1 MWMAAGLLLAAA
13 ACSED
18 RDPETGGDT
27 TRPVATC
34 DPTDL
39 VACAE
44 RSSIAD
50 LVLDD
55 PPAATGD
62 PYVIGMLNQES
73 TPTGSFPEL
82 SAAVRTGIAFVN
94 EHLGGLDGR
103 PVELDVCNTEF
114 SPEGS
119 TACAQ
124 GFVQD
129 GVEVVLGGIDVFGTG
144 IDTLAD
150 NGIPFVGGIPVSTPS
165 VASPTSYQWS
175 GGTWGAGIA
184 FAEHAATEVGADRI
198 AVVYGDFGPIAEGAE
213 YAKRTAEGLGVAD
226 VQLIPF
232 PILATDLTSPLQAA
246 AAVDPDAVIV
256 LAADT
261 GCQSA
266 FDGVATVGLEAQ
278 MYYVGA
284 CAVPRIVDA
293 AGPAK
298 TDGAIFN
305 VEQEIDR
312 TSPDPDTALYTAVVE
327 TYDDELD
334 PIGAGTVTFRAF
346 MNLYRVLRDLG
357 AEGATSAAIIESL
370 EAQVDA
376 PSFMGH
382 PSTCDHEQL
391 EGLPAMCSPQQV
403 LAVMEDGQLTQV
415 GSWVDVGAIY
425 GSL

>member
-1 MWMAAGLLLAAA
+1 MVATVALLVGT

-18 RDPETGGDT
+18 RSAEGGTSTTDP
-27 TRPVATC
+27 AFTC
-34 DPTDL
+34 DPADL

-44 RSSIAD
+44 ASSIAD
-50 LVLDD
+50 LVPDD
-55 PPAATGD
+55 PGPATGE
-62 PYVIGMLNQES
+62 PYVIGMINQEN

-82 SAAVRTGIAFVN
+82 SASVRTAVAFVN

-103 PVELDVCNTEF
+103 PIELEVCNTEF

-119 TACAQ
+119 TTCAQ
-124 GFVQD
+124 GFAQD
-129 GVEVVLGGIDVFGTG
+129 GMEVVLGGIDVFGTG

-150 NGIPFVGGIPVSTPS
+150 NGIPYVGGIPVSTPA
-165 VASPTSYQWS
+165 VTSPVSFQWS
-175 GGTWGAGIA
+175 GGTWGAAIA
-184 FAEHAATEVGADRI
+184 FADHAATEVEAERLAI
-198 AVVYGDFGPIAEGAE
+198 IYGDFGPIADGAE
-213 YAKRTAEGLGVAD
+213 YAARTAEGLGVD
-226 VQLIPF
+226 EVQLIPF

-266 FDGVATVGLEAQ
+266 FDGAATVGLEAQ
-278 MYYVGA
+278 MYYTGA

-312 TSPDPDTALYTAVVE
+312 SDPDPDTALYTAVVE

-334 PIGAGTVTFRAF
+334 PIGAGTVSFRAF

-357 AEGATSAAIIESL
+357 ADGATSDAIIESL

-382 PSTCDHEQL
+382 PSTCDHQQL

-403 LAVMEDGQLTQV
+403 LAVMEAGDLTQV
-415 GSWVDVGAIY
+415 GSWVDVGEIY
-425 GSL
+425 ASL